1 MGARGLRTIIEETLL
16 EVMYEIPSRQDIKQ
30 VVIDAQT
37 IRERK
42 RPQPLDWDM
51 EKTA

>member
-1 MGARGLRTIIEETLL
+1 
-16 EVMYEIPSRQDIKQ
+16 MYEIPSRQDIKQ

-42 RPQPLDWDM
+42 RSQALADWDM
-51 EKTA
+51 EKIA